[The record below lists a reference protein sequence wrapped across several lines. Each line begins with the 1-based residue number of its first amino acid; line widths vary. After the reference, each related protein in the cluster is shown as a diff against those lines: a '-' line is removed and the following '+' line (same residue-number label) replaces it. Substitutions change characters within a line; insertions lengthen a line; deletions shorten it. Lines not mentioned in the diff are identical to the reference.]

1 MLSTIDQIPG
11 TIFGIDS
18 IIDCSFTVPNKPPV
32 ANAGGDKTITLPQ
45 RLVTIDG
52 SKSSDDKGIV
62 RYSWA
67 RDHLSQAAGVSVVIT
82 RDYRWLQVITWQGYC
97 PIQLG

>member
-1 MLSTIDQIPG
+1 MQILCMLSALNKIHFRIDSTID
-11 TIFGIDS
+11 
-18 IIDCSFTVPNKPPV
+18 CSLSVPNKPPV

-62 RYSWA
+62 QYSWA

-82 RDYRWLQVITWQGYC
+82 HDYRWFQVVR
-97 PIQLG
+97 